1 MTPIADDSFYS
12 SPPRT
17 RMGADAMAEVLTSHL
32 NALDQAGKD
41 YALGILRRQAKCPFT
56 DTPTDFRLWLEG
68 MDEFNRS
75 ETFSLLQ
82 HIMARA
88 ATLGR

>member
-1 MTPIADDSFYS
+1 MTPIDDENLNHP
-12 SPPRT
+12 PPRP
-17 RMGADAMAEVLTSHL
+17 RMGAEAMAEVLTSQL
-32 NALDQAGKD
+32 NALDQAGQD
-41 YALGILRRQAKCPFT
+41 YVLRILRRQAKRPFT
-56 DTPTDFRLWLEG
+56 DPPTELYQWLEG

-88 ATLGR
+88 ATLPR